1 MQEPSDLTADGA
13 KYSQVSGAAII
24 ALLLGLASLLAF
36 VGPLFFVFPVAAV
49 GVALVA
55 LANIRRSEGTLA
67 GALLARIA
75 IALAL
80 GCVAASLV
88 RGSVRDTLMQRQAV
102 EAAKQ
107 WLELLAAGRI
117 PEARALMTRESQ
129 SGYVPVAVG
138 TGHQKATPEQI
149 NQLIVNG
156 LRNDV
161 LTLALAGQEDPGVLE
176 SVSPLVFDGGRATIA
191 LQFGVEDSRAGG
203 HRHVELQLVRVSAY
217 EREGRP
223 WRVDRWQAGEA
234 HGAH

>member
-1 MQEPSDLTADGA
+1 MQEPSELTADDA

-55 LANIRRSEGTLA
+55 LANIRKSDGALTGATLA
-67 GALLARIA
+67 RVAV
-75 IALAL
+75 ALAL

-102 EAAKQ
+102 DAAKQ
-107 WLELLAAGRI
+107 WLEALAAGRI
-117 PEARALMTRESQ
+117 PEARSLLTGEAQTKF
-129 SGYVPVAVG
+129 VPVAVG
-138 TGHQKATPEQI
+138 TGHQQVSPEERE
-149 NQLIVNG
+149 QLIVNG

-161 LTLALAGQEDPGVLE
+161 LTRALSGQKDPGVLE
-176 SVSPLVFDGGRATIA
+176 SVSPPMFDGGRAIVA
-191 LQFGVEDSRAGG
+191 MRFGVKDSRAGG
-203 HRHVELQLVRVSAY
+203 HRHVDLQVVRARVY

-223 WRVDRWQAGEA
+223 WRVDRWQTGEA